1 MSKNNEEISAGEL
14 IEGMANCFNPEGAGN
29 FQGDIQFVFT
39 DGAGRTGKE
48 ENYFLQVRENKC
60 SFSNGVSSSPALVI
74 TSPVDTWRRICNGE
88 LNGAIAF
95 MSGKYKVKGDLRL
108 LMRMD
113 KIFSR
118 KER

>member
-60 SFSNGVSSSPALVI
+60 SFSNGV
-74 TSPVDTWRRICNGE
+74 
-88 LNGAIAF
+88 F
-95 MSGKYKVKGDLRL
+95 FSGIGYYFTGRYMEKNL
-108 LMRMD
+108 
-113 KIFSR
+113 
-118 KER
+118 